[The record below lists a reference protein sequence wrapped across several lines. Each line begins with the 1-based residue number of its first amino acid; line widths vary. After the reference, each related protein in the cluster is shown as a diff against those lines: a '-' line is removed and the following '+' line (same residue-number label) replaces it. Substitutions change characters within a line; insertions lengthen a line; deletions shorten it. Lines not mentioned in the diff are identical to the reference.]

1 MTGVVPTVVL
11 AVVVAVVVGAAAAPW
26 RAGARARLS
35 AVSGRLAVTGRPAVP
50 GRAHAAGRARVGG
63 GVSAPAVDDGPV
75 PADRRGA
82 GAPAGSAGGDAQVPD
97 VDVVLVLD
105 LVQVAVASGA
115 ALPRALQAVGGAV
128 GGADGDVLVRVARS
142 LVLGAGWATAWS
154 GVDPRFAVLPACL
167 ADAWE
172 SGSAPGPALRAAAEQ
187 VARGRRRAAREAAGR
202 LGVRLVLPL
211 GLCFLPAF
219 VLLGLVPVLIS
230 LAGGLLG

>member
-1 MTGVVPTVVL
+1 MTGAVPAVVL

-35 AVSGRLAVTGRPAVP
+35 AVSGRPAVS
-50 GRAHAAGRARVGG
+50 GRAHVAGRAHVDGG
-63 GVSAPAVDDGPV
+63 MPAPAVNDGPV
-75 PADRRGA
+75 LAARRGA
-82 GAPAGSAGGDAQVPD
+82 GAPAGSAEGDAQVPD

-128 GGADGDVLVRVARS
+128 GGADGDALVRVARS

-154 GVDPRFAVLPACL
+154 GVDPRFTVLPACL
-167 ADAWE
+167 ADAWG

-187 VARGRRRAAREAAGR
+187 VARERRRAAREAAGR